1 MLLIYN
7 SVSIQ
12 LCAFLQLQI
21 RTPPDLMRFKVFF
34 TFNDFRHLKENVQR
48 EMPIQSVRKFILSH
62 TVEFSGIIKYVAHIC
77 YLWRIPLV
85 NRLIEMQCQFKHAAH
100 ICNIRGIPL
109 SYRLIEGKCAKEHMV
124 LVSRRLWYEVK
135 MCIIRWFVRSYAQ
148 YRAFFGFTNVK
159 SIIKPYYLLH
169 INQLSH

>member
-1 MLLIYN
+1 MPDYCTCDP
-7 SVSIQ
+7 IQ

-109 SYRLIEGKCAKEHMV
+109 SYRLIEFSCTAEHAAHIRNIGGVPVFFKE
-124 LVSRRLWYEVK
+124 LL
-135 MCIIRWFVRSYAQ
+135 
-148 YRAFFGFTNVK
+148 K
-159 SIIKPYYLLH
+159 SQRNSGPKL
-169 INQLSH
+169 